1 MTPCAARFAPVSSS
15 SNALRPWRVA
25 ALAIVA
31 SLLTA
36 CGGGG
41 GGGGGGNAN
50 VFPRAS
56 FTATPVSGTPPLAVA
71 FNASASSDADG
82 TITGYTWNFGD
93 STSATGVTANH
104 TYTAIGTYT
113 ATLTVTDNRG
123 ATADTTR
130 TIQVTTPNLP
140 PTASFQF
147 VPTGGAAP
155 LLVFFDGSQS
165 TDPEG
170 PVADYLWDFGDGTG
184 TVTGKTPTHTFAAS
198 GAFTVRLTVSDP
210 QGLTGTTTQVVT
222 VTAGSGVGNVTVS
235 GRVTYERVPFSSA
248 ISSGLN
254 YANTSAQPAREIV
267 VELLSP
273 AQAVLAIATTDSN
286 GSYAFTAP
294 ANTNVFVRAKAQSLR
309 GSSPTR
315 NIRVL
320 NNTNGNALY
329 VLDGAPFNTGTTNQ
343 TRNLLAASGWGG
355 SSYTGT
361 RAAAPFAILDT
372 LYSAVEFILDNGN
385 AALNLPALDVFW
397 STQNNPSS
405 GDVTLGNIES
415 TLYRTGSVGGPPAGI
430 YVLGLQ
436 NNDTDEYDQHVLAH
450 EFNHFLEDS
459 ISRTDTP
466 GGSHSSNDRLDLRLA
481 FSEGFANAFSAMVL
495 NDPLYSDSLGS
506 QQAQRF
512 SLNLESNAASPA
524 GWYNETSIQSM
535 AWDFYDSAADGSDA
549 LALGYLP
556 MFEAFTG
563 PLKDGPALTSVYPFL
578 ASLKGRA
585 GAPVAAINTLAGS
598 QSINATDIYGTGE
611 TNSGSV
617 SQALPIYTTLT
628 LNGGSQAVCGTTTAG
643 VYNRIGNRLF
653 LKFTLSAARSVNIRA
668 QYTATG
674 STAPFTPVPDPDIV
688 LYRSGYLAIAE
699 MTGANEETL
708 TRALEAGEYVVEV
721 YEWSHIDPTFLAS
734 QRRGNTCFNVSIT
747 G

>member
-1 MTPCAARFAPVSSS
+1 MLSFPVLRDPMRCQVCARFVVFERHGSVARRCAGGSRF
-15 SNALRPWRVA
+15 AAHRLWR
-25 ALAIVA
+25 
-31 SLLTA
+31 
-36 CGGGG
+36 GG

-50 VFPRAS
+50 VLPAAS
-56 FTATPVSGTPPLAVA
+56 FTATPASGTPPLAVA
-71 FNASASSDADG
+71 FNASASSDTDG
-82 TITGYTWNFGD
+82 TITGYAWNFGD

-104 TYTAIGTYT
+104 TYTAVGTYT
-113 ATLTVTDNRG
+113 ATLTVTDNSG
-123 ATADTTR
+123 ATAQATR

-222 VTAGSGVGNVTVS
+222 VAAGSGVGNVTVS
-235 GRVTYERVPFSSA
+235 GRVTYERVPFSST

-267 VELLSP
+267 VELLTP
-273 AQAVLAIATTDSN
+273 AQAVLATGTTDSN

-329 VLDGAPFNTGTTNQ
+329 VLDGAAFNTGTTNQ

-405 GDVTLGNIES
+405 GDVALGNIES

-450 EFNHFLEDS
+450 EFNHFLEDCDQPHGHDGRQPLVQRS
-459 ISRTDTP
+459 SRP
-466 GGSHSSNDRLDLRLA
+466 ASRLQRGLRQCVLGDGAERPAVQRFARLA
-481 FSEGFANAFSAMVL
+481 
-495 NDPLYSDSLGS
+495 
-506 QQAQRF
+506 
-512 SLNLESNAASPA
+512 
-524 GWYNETSIQSM
+524 
-535 AWDFYDSAADGSDA
+535 
-549 LALGYLP
+549 
-556 MFEAFTG
+556 
-563 PLKDGPALTSVYPFL
+563 
-578 ASLKGRA
+578 A
-585 GAPVAAINTLAGS
+585 GAALLAESREQCGVSCWLVQRDVDPVDGLG
-598 QSINATDIYGTGE
+598 
-611 TNSGSV
+611 
-617 SQALPIYTTLT
+617 LL
-628 LNGGSQAVCGTTTAG
+628 
-643 VYNRIGNRLF
+643 
-653 LKFTLSAARSVNIRA
+653 
-668 QYTATG
+668 
-674 STAPFTPVPDPDIV
+674 
-688 LYRSGYLAIAE
+688 
-699 MTGANEETL
+699 
-708 TRALEAGEYVVEV
+708 
-721 YEWSHIDPTFLAS
+721 
-734 QRRGNTCFNVSIT
+734 
-747 G
+747 